1 MTLSV
6 NTNKSALIALQNLNK
21 TSDELGKAEDRI
33 STSLA
38 ISGAK
43 DNASIWSIAQDQRA
57 DVSSLGSVRMSLNRA
72 QSISDVAM
80 AAGESV
86 SNLLNQMRE
95 KVIAAMETSIGSSAR
110 KALDDDFQGLLS
122 QLGQVV
128 ANASFD
134 GSNILNAS
142 LSQSL
147 RFLADA
153 DAVLAV
159 TLSLQDLTVGG
170 PNVTVPAGSSILT
183 PADATAVLAQLDVS
197 IQSTNGAVA
206 TVGSQAKRIEAH
218 MVFISKL
225 SDTLEAGVGNLV
237 DADMA
242 KESARLQALQVQQQ
256 LGVQALSIANGAPQ
270 VILSLFQGQ

>member
-57 DVSSLGSVRMSLNRA
+57 DVSSLNSVKMSLNRA

-95 KVIAAMETSIGSSAR
+95 KVIAAMETSLGSSAR
-110 KALDDDFQGLLS
+110 KALNDDFQGLLS

-128 ANASFD
+128 SNATFD

-170 PNVTVPAGSSILT
+170 ANVTVPPGSTILNPT
-183 PADATAVLAQLDVS
+183 DATTVLGLLDAS
-197 IQSTNGAVA
+197 IQQTNGAIA

-218 MVFISKL
+218 LSFIGKL

-256 LGVQALSIANGAPQ
+256 LGVQALSIANSAPQ